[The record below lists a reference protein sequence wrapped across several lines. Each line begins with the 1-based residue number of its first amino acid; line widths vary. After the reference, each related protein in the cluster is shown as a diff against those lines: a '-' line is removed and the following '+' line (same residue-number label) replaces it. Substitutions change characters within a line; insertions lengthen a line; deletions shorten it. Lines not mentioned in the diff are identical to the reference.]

1 MKKDI
6 FEPIEKTH
14 IEVSPKHEHD
24 REYFEM
30 LKKQALPYRV
40 VTAKNYPEGTAY
52 SVEWNLPEGTFMP
65 IEIDKD
71 LDCQMKGY
79 WYVYFNLSSVY
90 ADIKK
95 FRTVEAAVQF
105 AFNWRKKWLKQQ
117 LNIKF

>member
-1 MKKDI
+1 MENLYK
-6 FEPIEKTH
+6 
-14 IEVSPKHEHD
+14 
-24 REYFEM
+24 
-30 LKKQALPYRV
+30 V
-40 VTAKNYPEGTAY
+40 VTPKNYREGDAF
-52 SVEWNLPEGTFMP
+52 SVEWNLPLGTFMP

-71 LDCQMKGY
+71 IDCQIRGH
-79 WYVYFNLSSVY
+79 WYVYFLYPLSG